1 MVLGL
6 MAINHENY
14 MKIHGRFFFPL
25 LSGVM
30 LWGGLLG
37 AITFSPSAY
46 SALKLWTGG
55 ANGNFNSSFNWSPS
69 GVPVAGDDLVFQP
82 NNLVTQLLVTND
94 FSPNRAFN
102 SITFQGSN
110 YFVRGNTLLLTNGIT
125 AVNTVGANHIDADVE
140 VRASQNWEGTG
151 SLGLLDVNGDINL
164 NTNTLTV
171 RANTADFFFSGVIS
185 GTGNLVKTNV
195 GTLRMDGIGHN
206 TYSGFTRFDGGV
218 LELDKF
224 STVPASNY
232 VAIPGDFTVGDGNGL
247 VGTDVLRLFAD
258 DQIADTA
265 DVTVKNS
272 GIFDLNDHSDRIGSL
287 TMQGGTIDSGTGT
300 LILGGNL
307 TTISDPNT
315 AVISGHLSLGGSTRT
330 FTVGAGAPLRI
341 NAILSDGVSVLLSTA
356 GFTKTGAGV
365 LTLAATNTYN
375 GLTSIN
381 DGQVVLLTDGA
392 LGDVTSLFG
401 SAATVING
409 SGNLFLSN
417 VQVTNEDLTI
427 NGTNSSGAMTSS
439 GASVWTGDIVLNT
452 NTFIGDTS
460 GSLLLS
466 GAISG
471 VGGFTKIGNGSM
483 TLGGTNAN
491 TYTGTTV
498 VKDGIMFL
506 DKAASDGAMSGPL
519 IIGEDELPANA
530 DIVRYLRNSQL
541 PDDTDV
547 TINAS
552 GLLDLNGF
560 GENVRNLIFN
570 GGHVDAPSPGSI
582 LPVGDITV
590 NADTNSVAVISGRM
604 SVLSNPIID
613 VTGHHF
619 SPDLRIDAQLHGSG
633 GFTKNGVG
641 ELDLTSSNT
650 FTGPVTVNDGSVE
663 VDDSFA
669 LGTTNGG
676 VTVNAGAVL
685 ALRFGVNVGAE
696 PLTLAG
702 TGQSGFGALSSSFGS
717 NSWAGNITLSTNVT
731 ISVDDTNDFLNI
743 SGSISNNFDVIKTS
757 PGTLIFSGGT
767 FNDFRSL
774 LINGGTNVFAKTVA
788 AGAGPSDITIG
799 DGSGGDTL
807 RLTLDNQIPDST
819 PIHMRSPARFDLN
832 DRQDT
837 VGSIDG
843 TATIDLGSGI
853 LRAGADNGSTNFNGV
868 IIGTGQIFK
877 LGTGTW
883 TLNGNNSYSGATTV
897 SAGTLVVNGSQ
908 PASDVTVNGSAN
920 LGGNGVVGDLH
931 VFGNLRPGSSL
942 GTPGILTSSN
952 VLFDAAADYFVD
964 INGSNPGVGGYDQ
977 LNVRGTNNL
986 NGSTLHVTVDPNF
999 APTEGDAFTILNNDG
1014 AEAIVGT
1021 FNGLPNGSVLTA
1033 GGLQF
1038 RIVYS
1043 DIFLND
1049 VILVVTNTALKVGAT
1064 PLVDTGNGNGD
1075 IEPGE
1080 CNQLRIPLMN
1090 KLAGIVSGVSATLS
1104 STNPGVLITQPF
1116 SAYPRLPAN
1125 GMSTNTTPFQ
1135 ISTSPALLCGTNIDL
1150 VLTVHTVT
1158 NGNFSIPLT
1167 VFTGTAAV
1175 GLSFNRT
1182 GDQAIPDLGTLDSTI
1197 AVGSVG
1203 TPIHHVVVSL
1213 HLSHTV
1219 DDNLDI
1225 SLIAP
1230 DGTTIDLS
1238 SDNGGTL
1245 DDYGTSCLDAG
1256 RTTFS
1261 DAAAVAITAGT
1272 APFVGTFQPESPLS
1286 VLRGKSGIDVNGT
1299 WRLRIADDTAG
1310 GVGTLH
1316 CWSLII
1322 FPTICTPGGGQCE
1335 ECSGGP
1341 FVGSITNTDAV
1352 QTDRLTRISP
1362 GSVCESNKPCPGTTT
1377 AGAIHYD
1384 AYSFTNIGPA
1394 SCVTVTLNTPCNS
1407 TVAGGDF
1414 IHSSAYLVSYNSAN
1428 KCLNYLG
1435 DIGNSPNPEGSY
1447 SFNIPSSSQFVVI
1460 VNETGSGLGCTN
1472 YTLNVTGFECPTA
1485 LAIARDLTRSNSVV
1499 LTWSTANPGYDLIST
1514 NALKNPPNAFSVV
1527 TPPPVVVNGKFTVT
1541 NNPAGATRFY
1551 ELRKP

>member
-1 MVLGL
+1 

-46 SALKLWTGG
+46 SALKLWTGS

-69 GVPVAGDDLVFQP
+69 GAPVAGDDLVFQP
-82 NNLVTQLLVTND
+82 NNLVAQLLVTND

-102 SITFQGSN
+102 SLTFQGSN
-110 YFVRGNTLLLTNGIT
+110 YFVRGNPILLTNGIT

-151 SLGLLDVNGDINL
+151 SLGVLDVNGDINL

-232 VAIPGDFTVGDGNGL
+232 VAIPGDLTIGDGNGL
-247 VGTDVLRLFAD
+247 VGTDVLRLLAD
-258 DQIADTA
+258 DQIADTS

-272 GIFDLNDHSDRIGSL
+272 GRFDLNDRNDRIGSL

-341 NAILSDGVSVLLSTA
+341 NAILSDGVSLLFSTA

-427 NGTNSSGAMTSS
+427 NSTNASQALGASGS
-439 GASVWTGDIVLNT
+439 SVWTGDITLNA
-452 NTFIGDTS
+452 DTQIASS
-460 GSLLLS
+460 GTLLLN
-466 GAISG
+466 GAITG
-471 VGGFTKIGNGSM
+471 VGGYTKTSTGTL
-483 TLGGTNAN
+483 TLGGTNRN
-491 TYTGTTV
+491 TYSGTTTV
-498 VKDGIMFL
+498 RDGTLFL
-506 DKAASDGAMSGPL
+506 DKDTSVVVDGAMSGPL
-519 IIGEDELPANA
+519 VIGEDELPENT
-530 DIVRYLRNSQL
+530 DIVRYLHSSQL

-560 GENVRNLIFN
+560 GENIHDLILN
-570 GGHVDAPSPGSI
+570 GGDVSTGAAGSL
-582 LPVGDITV
+582 LPTGDITASG
-590 NADTNSVAVISGRM
+590 NTNSVAVISGRL
-604 SVLSNPIID
+604 SVLSNPIIN
-613 VTGHHF
+613 VTGHFF
-619 SPDLRIDAQLHGSG
+619 SPDLRIDAQLHGTG

-641 ELDLTSSNT
+641 ELDLTSSNI
-650 FTGPVTVNDGSVE
+650 FTGPVTVNEGFVE

-676 VTVNAGAVL
+676 VVVNAGAVL
-685 ALRFGVNVGAE
+685 ALRFGVDVGAE

-702 TGQSGFGALSSSFGS
+702 TGQFGFGALSSSFGS
-717 NSWAGNITLSTNVT
+717 NSWAGNITLSSNATVSVETN
-731 ISVDDTNDFLNI
+731 NFLYL
-743 SGSISNNFDVIKTS
+743 SGSISNNFDITKTS
-757 PGTLIFSGGT
+757 PGTLIFGGNT
-767 FNDFRSL
+767 FNDFRNL
-774 LINGGTNVFAKTVA
+774 FINAGTNVFDKTIA
-788 AGAGPSDITIG
+788 NASGPSEITLG
-799 DGSGGDTL
+799 DGSGTDTL
-807 RLTLDNQIPDST
+807 RLDRDNQIPDST
-819 PIHMRSPARFDLN
+819 PIHMRSPARFDMN
-832 DRQDT
+832 DMIDT

-843 TATIDLGSGI
+843 TGTIDLGSGT
-853 LRAGADNGSTNFNGV
+853 LHAGADNGSTNFNGA
-868 IIGTGQIFK
+868 IIGTGTLFK
-877 LGTGTW
+877 FGTGTW
-883 TLNGNNSYSGATTV
+883 TLNGNNTYAGSTTV

-908 PASDVTVNGSAN
+908 PLSDVTVNGTGN
-920 LGGNGVVGDLH
+920 LGGNGTVGNLH
-931 VFGNLRPGSSL
+931 VFGNLRPG
-942 GTPGILTSSN
+942 GILTSSN

-986 NGSTLHVTVDPNF
+986 NGSTLHVSVDPNF
-999 APTEGDAFTILNNDG
+999 APTEGEAFTILNNDG

-1104 STNPGVLITQPF
+1104 STNPGVIITHPF
-1116 SAYPRLPAN
+1116 SSYPNLPAN
-1125 GMSTNTTPFQ
+1125 GMRTNTTPFQ
-1135 ISTSPALLCGTNIDL
+1135 ISTSPGLLCGTNIDL
-1150 VLTVHTVT
+1150 VLTVHTAT
-1158 NGNFSIPLT
+1158 NGNFSVPLT
-1167 VFTGTAAV
+1167 VFTGTA
-1175 GLSFNRT
+1175 GPSLRFDRT

-1499 LTWSTANPGYDLIST
+1499 LTWSTANPGYDRIST